1 MNASRDTLLDLI
13 AAVNDHRRS
22 LAASGL
28 RARDPSERRRCQR
41 LTQVQA
47 VTVSRITRSLA
58 RHDKAGT
65 PLPRGEVERY
75 VDSLIAAYTGDGN
88 DIGERDRPNRA
99 ADDRRRR
106 APRG

>member
-28 RARDPSERRRCQR
+28 HARDPAERRRCQR
-41 LTQVQA
+41 LSQVQA
-47 VTVSRITRSLA
+47 VAVSRITRSLA
-58 RHDKAGT
+58 RHDRDGT
-65 PLPRGEVERY
+65 PMPRREVEKY

-88 DIGERDRPNRA
+88 DADERRRDNRA
-99 ADDRRRR
+99 ADDGHRC
-106 APRG
+106 AARG

>member
-1 MNASRDTLLDLI
+1 MNANRDTLLDLI

-28 RARDPSERRRCQR
+28 RARDPAERRRCQR
-41 LTQVQA
+41 LSQVQA

-65 PLPRGEVERY
+65 PLPRREVERY
-75 VDSLIAAYTGDGN
+75 VDTLIAAYTGDGN
-88 DIGERDRPNRA
+88 DVDERARPVGPAPDGHQRA
-99 ADDRRRR
+99 A
-106 APRG
+106 RG